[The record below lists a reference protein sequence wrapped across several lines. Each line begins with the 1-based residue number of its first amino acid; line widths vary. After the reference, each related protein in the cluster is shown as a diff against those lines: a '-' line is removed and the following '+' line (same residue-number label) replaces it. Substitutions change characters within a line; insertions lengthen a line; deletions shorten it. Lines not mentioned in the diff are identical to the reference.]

1 MGSEYNK
8 WIILAF
14 LIAISFSVTM
24 EGALAARQLM
34 QLPDLPSFPSFPDV
48 PGFPGLVGNPEYPDV
63 CFFGIECP
71 PPPPGRSTSTA
82 P

>member
-34 QLPDLPSFPSFPDV
+34 QLPDLPDL
-48 PGFPGLVGNPEYPDV
+48 PGLPDLSDLPDILPGLSDLLHV
-63 CFFGIECP
+63 INEP
-71 PPPPGRSTSTA
+71 PPAGGSTSTT